1 MNACHHD
8 LTGHCYTMFGCL
20 KQGDSIVGFSRAFRN
35 CDSLFYTGEL
45 CEVPASM
52 LTFNGNHGLEYLL
65 VDLNKHSSEDLTLRF
80 RSPLA
85 KSMKSALKKF
95 ENQPSFVLSLENG
108 CVKYIYDRNINDK
121 VIYLG
126 ASNLSSGT
134 RSI

>member
-1 MNACHHD
+1 
-8 LTGHCYTMFGCL
+8 MFGCL
-20 KQGDSIVGFSRAFRN
+20 NQGECVEGFSRAFCN
-35 CDSLFYTGEL
+35 CDSVSYTGER
-45 CEVPASM
+45 CEVPAST
-52 LTFNGNHGLEYLL
+52 LTFNGTQGLEYSL

-126 ASNLSSGT
+126 ASNQSSGT